1 MYHKIPAQTEGNCSD
16 NISDRLFETEAVA
29 SEFFQGLKKRF
40 LDINSWEL
48 FAGKEKAEFTLCDEN
63 GDLSL
68 DPPQVGNFVRIKL
81 PGLHNPTGDSYD
93 WVQIETVEE
102 DQNTAEE
109 TVYIRLRPSENPK
122 KNDGKTAHFFKDKA
136 TSNFLIKREGKK
148 VTVAVLARNE
158 IPNTEDLN
166 LLEKLRN
173 NVVAIGGI
181 VIGSKFQ
188 WTSFTDGLL
197 KKDEK

>member
-1 MYHKIPAQTEGNCSD
+1 MYHKIPTQTEGNCSD

-29 SEFFQGLKKRF
+29 IEFFQGLKKRF

-48 FAGKEKAEFTLCDEN
+48 FAGKEKAEFTLCDKK

-68 DPPQVGNFVRIKL
+68 DPPDVGDFVRIKL

-93 WVQIETVEE
+93 WVQIEMIEE
-102 DQNTAEE
+102 EKNAAEE
-109 TVYIRLRPSENPK
+109 IGYIRLRPSQNPK
-122 KNDGKTAHFFKDKA
+122 KNDGKIAHFFKDKA

-148 VTVAVLARNE
+148 VTAAVLARNE
-158 IPNTEDLN
+158 IPNTDDLN

-197 KKDEK
+197 NKDEV

>member
-1 MYHKIPAQTEGNCSD
+1 MYHKFPTQTEGNCSD
-16 NISDRLFETEAVA
+16 NISDRLFETEAL
-29 SEFFQGLKKRF
+29 SIEFFQGLKKRF

-48 FAGKEKAEFTLCDEN
+48 FAGKEKAEFTLCDKK

-68 DPPQVGNFVRIKL
+68 DPPEVGNFVRIKL

-93 WVQIETVEE
+93 WVQIEMIEE
-102 DQNTAEE
+102 EKNAAEE
-109 TVYIRLRPSENPK
+109 ICYIRLRPSQNPK
-122 KNDGKTAHFFKDKA
+122 KNDGKIAHFFKDKA

-148 VTVAVLARNE
+148 VTAAVLARNE
-158 IPNTEDLN
+158 IPNTDDLN

-173 NVVAIGGI
+173 NVVAFGGI

-197 KKDEK
+197 KRDEV

>member
-1 MYHKIPAQTEGNCSD
+1 MYHKIPTQTEGNCSD
-16 NISDRLFETEAVA
+16 NISDLLFDTETVA
-29 SEFFQGLKKRF
+29 IEFFQGLKKRF

-48 FAGKEKAEFTLCDEN
+48 FAGKEKAEFTLCDKK

-68 DPPQVGNFVRIKL
+68 DPPEVGNFVRIKL

-93 WVQIETVEE
+93 WVQIEMIEE
-102 DQNTAEE
+102 EKNAAEE
-109 TVYIRLRPSENPK
+109 IGYIRLRPSQNPK
-122 KNDGKTAHFFKDKA
+122 KNDGKIAHFFKDKA

-148 VTVAVLARNE
+148 VTAAVLARNE
-158 IPNTEDLN
+158 IPNTDDLN

-197 KKDEK
+197 KRDEV